1 MSIKLAKVRLWGTDI
16 ALISWN
22 QAGQFAD
29 FQYTPEFIGFGI
41 EVAPLMMPVRKE
53 PYRFT
58 ALSFETFKGLPGML
72 ADVLPDKYGNA
83 IIDQWLIREKRAP
96 DSFNPVERLC
106 YTGNRAMGALEF
118 SPATSPSEQQGS
130 QDPIEIE
137 KIVTLV
143 NKVMR
148 SKNYELTTAELGTDE
163 MSHILQ
169 VGTSAGG
176 ARAKAIIN
184 WNQTTGVIVAG
195 HKKPD
200 KGFDSWLIK
209 FDGIDENSD
218 KELADPKGFSRIEY
232 AYHLLATRVGIN
244 MSPCQ
249 LLEEGGRAH
258 FLTKRFDRID
268 GQKIHK
274 SSLCGM
280 GHYDFN
286 MRNGTSYEQLM
297 VMAHELQLKKS
308 ETQQL
313 FLRMVFNVVFRNQ
326 DDHTKNT
333 EFLMDR
339 NGVWSL
345 SPAFDITYSY
355 NPKGD
360 WTATHQM
367 TINGKSSDF
376 KLDDLLHVGKLAG
389 ISKYKSKAIINTV
402 LGAKQDWPELA
413 QKSGI
418 DPKTSEAIRCN
429 FRDFK
434 N

>member
-1 MSIKLAKVRLWGTDI
+1 MPVELAKVRLWGTDI
-16 ALISWN
+16 AVISWN
-22 QAGQFAD
+22 KTGQFAD
-29 FQYTPEFIGFGI
+29 FQYTPEFIKFGI

-83 IIDQWLIREKRAP
+83 IIDQWLIKEKRSP
-96 DSFNPVERLC
+96 ESFNPVERLC
-106 YTGNRAMGALEF
+106 YTGTRAMGALEF
-118 SPATSPSEQQGS
+118 SPATSRTETSSDQE
-130 QDPIEIE
+130 PIEIE
-137 KIVTLV
+137 KIVKLV
-143 NKVMR
+143 NKVIS
-148 SKNYELTTAELGTDE
+148 SKNYELTAAELGTEE

-184 WNQTTGVIVAG
+184 WNQSTGTIVAG
-195 HKKPD
+195 HTKPN

-244 MSPCQ
+244 MTECQ

-258 FLTKRFDRID
+258 FMTKRYDRINGD
-268 GQKIHK
+268 KIHK
-274 SSLCGM
+274 TSLCGM
-280 GHYDFN
+280 AHYDFN

-297 VMAHELQLKKS
+297 NVGQQLKLSKN
-308 ETQQL
+308 EIEQL
-313 FLRMVFNVVFRNQ
+313 LLRMAFNVVFRNQ

-339 NGVWSL
+339 NGKWTL
-345 SPAFDITYSY
+345 SPAFDITYSF
-355 NPKGD
+355 NPNGD
-360 WTATHQM
+360 WTSTHQM
-367 TINGKSSDF
+367 TINGKNTDF
-376 KLDDLLHVGKLAG
+376 ELEDLLQVGKLAG
-389 ISKYKSKAIINTV
+389 ISRQKSKTIIETV
-402 LGAKQDWPELA
+402 ISAKQSWPALAEEAKIDPALA
-413 QKSGI
+413 QSMA
-418 DPKTSEAIRCN
+418 DV
-429 FRDFK
+429 FRAL
-434 N
+434 

>member
-1 MSIKLAKVRLWGTDI
+1 MPIELAKVRLWGTDI
-16 ALISWN
+16 AVISWN
-22 QAGQFAD
+22 ETGKFAD
-29 FQYTPEFIGFGI
+29 FQYTPEFITFGI

-58 ALSFETFKGLPGML
+58 ALSFETFKGLPGIL

-83 IIDQWLIREKRAP
+83 IIDQWLIKENRTPE
-96 DSFNPVERLC
+96 SFNPVERLC
-106 YTGNRAMGALEF
+106 YTGTRAMGALEF
-118 SPATSPSEQQGS
+118 SPATSPTEAQDS
-130 QDPIEIE
+130 QEPIEIE
-137 KIVTLV
+137 KIVKLV
-143 NKVMR
+143 NKVMS
-148 SKNYELTTAELGTDE
+148 SKNYELTAAELGTEE

-184 WNQTTGVIVAG
+184 WNPTNGAIVAG
-195 HKKPD
+195 HKKPTT
-200 KGFDSWLIK
+200 GFDSWLIK

-232 AYHLLATRVGIN
+232 AYHLLATSLSIN
-244 MSPCQ
+244 MTECR

-258 FLTKRFDRID
+258 FMTKRFDRVN
-268 GQKIHK
+268 GNKIHK
-274 SSLCGM
+274 TSLCGI

-297 VMAHELQLKKS
+297 VVGQQLQLNRQ
-308 ETQQL
+308 EMEQL
-313 FLRMVFNVVFRNQ
+313 FLRMTFNVIFRNQ

-345 SPAFDITYSY
+345 SPAFDITYAY

-360 WTATHQM
+360 WTSTHQM
-367 TINGKSSDF
+367 TINGKNTDF
-376 KLDDLLHVGKLAG
+376 ELEDLLLVGKQAG
-389 ISKYKSKAIINTV
+389 ISRQKSKTIINRV
-402 LGAKQDWPELA
+402 LTAKKYWPELA
-413 QKSGI
+413 KKTKI
-418 DPKTSEAIRCN
+418 DSELAESIGHT
-429 FRDFK
+429 FR
-434 N
+434 NI

>member
-16 ALISWN
+16 AIISWN
-22 QAGQFAD
+22 QTGQFAD
-29 FQYTPEFIGFGI
+29 FQYTPEFIAFGI

-83 IIDQWLIREKRAP
+83 IIDQWLIKEKRSP

-106 YTGNRAMGALEF
+106 YTGTRAMGALEF
-118 SPATSPSEQQGS
+118 SPTTSPTEQHNTQE
-130 QDPIEIE
+130 PIEIE
-137 KIVTLV
+137 KIVKLV
-143 NKVMR
+143 NKVMS
-148 SKNYELTTAELGTDE
+148 SKNYELTTAELGTEE
-163 MSHILQ
+163 MAHILQ

-184 WNQTTGVIVAG
+184 WNQSTGVIVAG
-195 HKKPD
+195 HKKPTQ
-200 KGFDSWLIK
+200 GFDSWLIK
-209 FDGIDENSD
+209 FDGINENSD

-244 MSPCQ
+244 MSKCR

-258 FLTKRFDRID
+258 FMTKRYDRID
-268 GQKIHK
+268 GEKIHK
-274 SSLCGM
+274 SSLCGL

-297 VMAHELQLKKS
+297 VAGQELQLKKS
-308 ETQQL
+308 EIEQL
-313 FLRMVFNVVFRNQ
+313 FLRMVFNVIFRNQ

-339 NGVWSL
+339 NGAWSL

-360 WTATHQM
+360 WTSTHQM
-367 TINGKSSDF
+367 TINGKNTDF
-376 KLDDLLHVGKLAG
+376 ELEDLLQVGKLAG
-389 ISKYKSKAIINTV
+389 ISKHKSKTIINTV
-402 LGAKQDWPELA
+402 LAAKQDWPELA
-413 QKSGI
+413 KIAEINPTIIESI
-418 DPKTSEAIRCN
+418 S
-429 FRDFK
+429 RDFR
-434 N
+434 NF